1 MDEKLRCYICNNI
14 GDEGI
19 ILLNRYI
26 CRRCELNLAGVSI
39 GELKYEK
46 FRRGIRDIWKDF
58 NRKYNNKSMPI

>member
-1 MDEKLRCYICNNI
+1 MDEKLRCHICNNT
-14 GDEGI
+14 GDKGI

-26 CRRCELNLAGVSI
+26 CRECELNLAGAPV

-58 NRKYNNKSMPI
+58 NRKYSNKSMPI